1 MEFGFSL
8 GRAEVIQNPV
18 KTKQMLIDMVK
29 RSDKEVLLLLPT
41 INAFLREYR
50 MGIFNFLIKSA
61 KNKDIVVKI
70 LTPVNNEINKIIA
83 NINNNN
89 FKNFIVCPLNANQ
102 IKINTMTIVIID
114 KKESFII
121 EKVDDKKENFED
133 AVGLA
138 IYSTSKP
145 TVISYV
151 AIFETLIDQI
161 KLNEQLKISEA
172 FKKEFLS
179 TISHELKTPLVPI
192 RGYTEM
198 LLNPQLLGSLNEM
211 QIRAIQSIFRNVERQ
226 ESLVDDILNIYSF
239 ETRKVNLSK
248 KNVLASEILDN
259 VINDLY
265 PLFMEKNIPV
275 KTDINTKTGDT
286 IYCNEKK
293 IEQVLTNLIKNSL
306 DFITKDTGKIT
317 ITIEKK
323 ENNQPYLNNYNRC
336 CLTSNPKNLLS
347 YHIFTVKDNGPGIPE
362 EKTDL
367 LFKKFNKIDTT
378 ASRRYGGTGLG
389 LAICKDIIESHGG
402 KIWIDKNYKNGSCVK
417 FTIPDKIL

>member
-1 MEFGFSL
+1 
-8 GRAEVIQNPV
+8 
-18 KTKQMLIDMVK
+18 
-29 RSDKEVLLLLPT
+29 
-41 INAFLREYR
+41 
-50 MGIFNFLIKSA
+50 
-61 KNKDIVVKI
+61 
-70 LTPVNNEINKIIA
+70 
-83 NINNNN
+83 
-89 FKNFIVCPLNANQ
+89 
-102 IKINTMTIVIID
+102 MTIVIID